1 MIKAKHDGQYKQVGF
16 IKVRQSDGTYK
27 DVEKKYGKTNTGEYG
42 LVFEKGFTRE
52 KSGALPLQLDGIGK
66 PLKDYTIYGNT
77 YQSDGVSPDTPQE
90 VVGCGDRTGNLFSSK
105 WEQGTITTSGDNATA
120 GTSIRTA
127 DYIPIT
133 PNLIYSFERS
143 VYSGYIN
150 LRLYDRDKKFLAIGT
165 KDTIELITGNS
176 VSNPMIAG
184 QSFCCFKVILADA
197 AFIRFSDLSKDLSTR
212 YMMVEG
218 EHTHA
223 TMPNYEPYGYK
234 IPMECRGKN
243 LFKAPKYTSQT
254 VRGVT
259 WESNGDGTITVSG
272 IASGYSAFNL
282 ADAYPIP
289 SDCVGQNLT
298 FNYRISSASNIA
310 WAEITFFDENYTEVG
325 KYATGQKGAV
335 TIKIEQNFKKVTATI
350 KRHSNIETTGTVG
363 LMIETGS
370 TATEYEPY
378 VEPITTPLYLDKPLY
393 KIGDYSDSRGMT
405 EEVRAVKELVLTGT
419 ENYKILS
426 ESNAYGI
433 ITFFIEQTH
442 FTPTDLPFGWCSHFP
457 ESNETY
463 QTVKNESF
471 GLINKDRIY
480 IRVSNNRIKTKEELA
495 QWIKDQYEAG
505 TPVKVYYVLAE
516 PETETVE
523 LPEIPTLDGTT
534 VIDVETEVEPSN
546 VYLKY
551 KSNK

>member
-16 IKVRQSDGTYK
+16 IKVRQPDGTYK
-27 DVEKKYGKTNTGEYG
+27 DVEKKYGKTNSGEYG

-52 KSGALPLQLDGIGK
+52 TEGALPLTLDGIGK
-66 PLKDYTIYGNT
+66 PLKDYMIEGNT
-77 YQSDGVSPDTPQE
+77 YQAEGVTPDTPQE
-90 VVGCGDRTGNLFSSK
+90 VVGVGERTGNLFSSK

-143 VYSGYIN
+143 VYSGNIN

-298 FNYRISSASNIA
+298 FNYRISSASNIV

-378 VEPITTPLYLDKPLY
+378 VEPITTPIYLDPPLY
-393 KIGDYSDSRGMT
+393 KIGDYADRLSKT
-405 EEVRAVKELVLTGT
+405 EEVRVVKELVLTGEEEWKISHT
-419 ENYKILS
+419 YKGSFYARILADIRS
-426 ESNAYGI
+426 PFDDAY
-433 ITFFIEQTH
+433 
-442 FTPTDLPFGWCSHFP
+442 CSHAVQTKAL
-457 ESNETY
+457 STY
-463 QTVKNESF
+463 TYGNFYIEDNNIGHILNLFIGQLEWTVDDFKAYLAEQ
-471 GLINKDRIY
+471 Y
-480 IRVSNNRIKTKEELA
+480 NN
-495 QWIKDQYEAG
+495 G
-505 TPVKVYYVLAE
+505 TPVKVYYVLAT
-516 PETETVE
+516 PETESVE

-534 VIDVETEVEPSN
+534 VIDVDTEVKPSN
-546 VYLKY
+546 VYIKY
-551 KSNK
+551 KSKT